1 MNNKLV
7 AWAMAAVWLAG
18 ASGWATTGTLMH
30 RAVGPELT
38 QTEYESPYAI
48 YVYAGED
55 GDLLYYSVISGTV
68 VALNAGA
75 TSEVLTVGADG
86 LPTWSAA
93 ITTGTLVTGT
103 EWGRITG
110 TLADQAD
117 LLAAL
122 NGKVDETTSETISLE
137 RLDIYEAVVIGN
149 WSVADDYDL
158 KIYYR
163 GEERAALQTSG
174 TMIVWNDIYTTDG
187 RRYVTDDEL
196 EGIETTTPTLSQVIA
211 QGNNTALD
219 PVDHATTATNL
230 DVDGDT
236 ELLQLYTADWLTS
249 GAVSATTQ
257 TVYGMALEYMELTTT
272 SQAIMPAPLCAPNNY
287 SGGTIDVRALCL
299 SGESATV
306 RLGYVS
312 YGAIE
317 DGDIASIAV
326 EPTWIEL
333 AVDPD
338 TPGDVG
344 LTGDWL
350 TGQSLGWVAG
360 APFQLIIESP
370 DAAGQPGTVG
380 VVLLEIKYPI
390 DHVASGE

>member
-1 MNNKLV
+1 MKRYLLALCFLAAASLAPAIVTRTVELNTADDENDSLV
-7 AWAMAAVWLAG
+7 TITRTGAGAMAF
-18 ASGWATTGTLMH
+18 
-30 RAVGPELT
+30 
-38 QTEYESPYAI
+38 
-48 YVYAGED
+48 ED
-55 GDLLYYSVISGTV
+55 E
-68 VALNAGA
+68 A
-75 TSEVLTVGADG
+75 TSAVLLSDFLT
-86 LPTWSAA
+86 SASA
-93 ITTGTLVTGT
+93 
-103 EWGRITG
+103 
-110 TLADQAD
+110 
-117 LLAAL
+117 
-122 NGKVDETTSETISLE
+122 
-137 RLDIYEAVVIGN
+137 
-149 WSVADDYDL
+149 
-158 KIYYR
+158 
-163 GEERAALQTSG
+163 
-174 TMIVWNDIYTTDG
+174 
-187 RRYVTDDEL
+187 
-196 EGIETTTPTLSQVIA
+196 TTTPTLSQVIA

-236 ELLQLYTADWLTS
+236 ELLQLFAADWLTS
-249 GAVSATTQ
+249 GAVAATTQ

-287 SGGTIDVRALCL
+287 SGGTIDIRAICL
-299 SGESATV
+299 SGEAATI

-312 YGAIE
+312 YGAID
-317 DGDIASIAV
+317 DGDIAGIAV
-326 EPTWIEL
+326 APTWIEL

-360 APFQLIIESP
+360 APFQLVIESP